1 MIYREISSKKNWK
14 SLPLIRSISR
24 ENDGCPFHYQAKIH
38 TASWFF
44 FVVAI
49 LCYIMALTPPT
60 DHKMRLEFGKS
71 IKPDAEIQTTC
82 DWHFGLV
89 GRGTNISPEINESA
103 SELFN
108 TFSDPKNILNKI
120 VMKWALV
127 PINFHCGFL
136 GFLKIETFQ
145 HFRIMKFNQLA
156 VWILAW

>member
-1 MIYREISSKKNWK
+1 MMGAHPATEPKFTPQVDWISSSGKFSKFPGEEIQSSCGVNFG
-14 SLPLIRSISR
+14 L
-24 ENDGCPFHYQAKIH
+24 
-38 TASWFF
+38 
-44 FVVAI
+44 VAGW
-49 LCYIMALTPPT
+49 TPI
-60 DHKMRLEFGKS
+60 MRLEFLKS

-127 PINFHCGFL
+127 PINFHCEFL
-136 GFLKIETFQ
+136 RFLKIETFQ